1 MAVGGYEY
9 EGDITG
15 LVDSLVPTAVGGYE
29 YEGDITGAGSLT
41 CTHGIRR
48 I

>member
-1 MAVGGYEY
+1 MSTRVTSQGLVDPLVPMAVGGYEY

-15 LVDSLVPTAVGGYE
+15 
-29 YEGDITGAGSLT
+29 TGRLT
-41 CTHGIRR
+41 CTHGISR